1 MIKPESR
8 GLLRAAAA
16 IPADILLDN
25 LIAANQRT
33 LGGQP
38 MRFSAAL
45 LCVIF
50 ALATPA
56 AAQTEVTSAIESV
69 TVYPDG
75 ATVTRRIR
83 VDLPQGDSVL
93 RAIDFPPTLDPASLR
108 LEGEARAKLTIGGI
122 DARPPRAE
130 RPPAD
135 PGLDDR
141 IQSLRD
147 DRDRLD
153 GKIAAAT
160 ARRKFAERFSEQ
172 APAGLGDKGEA
183 RPLGEWRAAFAAV
196 EDEIMAADATI
207 REARIIQRNIDRELA
222 RLDAQR
228 TANPPR
234 KMEVRIDINADAAT
248 GATLLVSYT
257 VRGARW
263 SPIYDARLDTGG
275 HGRKPSIDL
284 VRRAEIVQATGEDWN
299 NVELAVSTVR
309 TAKGGSAPEL
319 RPLIVRYPAPPRPL
333 PQGAQA
339 PARAFP
345 PAAAPSLMERK
356 AETAPARSNDDNI
369 AAEEQEA
376 AADTGSFQAVYRI
389 PGRVSVAASE
399 GTKSFRMSSAV
410 IVPDLVVRA
419 APALDATAFL
429 EANFKHAEDAPLLP
443 GRVAIYRDGVYVG
456 RGQMAMTA
464 KDEDVRL
471 GFGADDNIKIVR
483 SMVRQIEGSA
493 GIISSAKTERRE
505 FKTSI
510 RNAHDAP
517 IRVVIEDQVPVSEI
531 DDVKVELLPVT
542 TAPTEKDV
550 RNRRGVMAWS
560 LEVAPGEAKE
570 IRIAWRVRF
579 PADKTVV
586 FVTGQ

>member
-1 MIKPESR
+1 
-8 GLLRAAAA
+8 
-16 IPADILLDN
+16 
-25 LIAANQRT
+25 
-33 LGGQP
+33 
-38 MRFSAAL
+38 MRFSSAT

-56 AAQTEVTSAIESV
+56 AAQTEITSAIESV

-83 VDLPQGDSVL
+83 VDLPQGDSIL
-93 RAIDFPPTLDPASLR
+93 RAVDFPPTLDPASLR
-108 LEGEARAKLTIGGI
+108 VEGEARAKLTIGGI

-135 PGLDDR
+135 PALDDR
-141 IQSLRD
+141 ILSLRD

-172 APAGLGDKGEA
+172 APAGMGEKGEA

-196 EDEIMAADATI
+196 EDEVAAADTTI
-207 REARIIQRNIDRELA
+207 REARIMQRNIDRELA
-222 RLDAQR
+222 QLDAQR

-234 KMEVRIDINADAAT
+234 KMEVRLDVNSDAAT
-248 GATLLVSYT
+248 SATLRVSYT

-275 HGRKPSIDL
+275 RDRKPSIDL

-299 NVELAVSTVR
+299 DVQLAVSTAR

-333 PQGAQA
+333 AEGVRA
-339 PARAFP
+339 PSALPAP
-345 PAAAPSLMERK
+345 PAAPQLMQRRR
-356 AETAPARSNDDNI
+356 AEEEFAKRSDDSV

-376 AADTGSFQAVYRI
+376 AAETGGFQAVYRI
-389 PGRVSVAASE
+389 AGRVSVAGSE
-399 GTKSFRMSSAV
+399 GAKSFRISSAV
-410 IVPDLVVRA
+410 IVPDLLVRA

-429 EANFKHAEDAPLLP
+429 EANFKHTEDAPLLP
-443 GRVAIYRDGVYVG
+443 GRVAIYRDGIYVG

-471 GFGADDNIKIVR
+471 GFGADDHIKIAR
-483 SMVRQIEGSA
+483 STVRQVEGSA
-493 GIISSAKTERRE
+493 GIINSAKTERRE
-505 FKTSI
+505 YKTSI
-510 RNAHDAP
+510 RNGHDAP
-517 IRVVIEDQVPVSEI
+517 VRVVIEDQAPVSEI
-531 DDVKVELLPVT
+531 DDVKVELLAAT
-542 TAPTEKDV
+542 TPPTEKDV

-570 IRIAWRVRF
+570 IRIAWRVRW

-586 FVTGQ
+586 FGPGL

>member
-1 MIKPESR
+1 
-8 GLLRAAAA
+8 
-16 IPADILLDN
+16 
-25 LIAANQRT
+25 
-33 LGGQP
+33 
-38 MRFSAAL
+38 MRFSPAI

-50 ALATPA
+50 ALATPVAA
-56 AAQTEVTSAIESV
+56 AAQTEITSAIESV

-93 RAIDFPPTLDPASLR
+93 RAVDFPPTLDPASLR
-108 LEGEARAKLTIGGI
+108 VEGEARAKLTIGGI

-135 PGLDDR
+135 PALDDR
-141 IQSLRD
+141 ILSLRD

-153 GKIAAAT
+153 SKIAAAT

-172 APAGLGDKGEA
+172 APAGIGDKGEA

-196 EDEIMAADATI
+196 EDEVMAADTTI
-207 REARIIQRNIDRELA
+207 REARIMQRNIDRELA
-222 RLDAQR
+222 QLDAQR
-228 TANPPR
+228 SANPPR
-234 KMEVRIDINADAAT
+234 KMEVRIDINSDAVT
-248 GATLLVSYT
+248 SATLLVSYT

-263 SPIYDARLDTGG
+263 SSVYDARLDTG
-275 HGRKPSIDL
+275 GRKPSIDL

-299 NVELAVSTVR
+299 DVQLAVSTAR

-333 PQGAQA
+333 LEG
-339 PARAFP
+339 ARAPTSALPAP
-345 PAAAPSLMERK
+345 PASPQLMQRRR
-356 AETAPARSNDDNI
+356 AEEEFAKRSDDNVV
-369 AAEEQEA
+369 AEEQEA
-376 AADTGSFQAVYRI
+376 AADTGGFQAVYRI

-399 GTKSFRMSSAV
+399 GAKSFRISSAV
-410 IVPDLVVRA
+410 IMTDLLVRA

-443 GRVAIYRDGVYVG
+443 GRVAIYRDGIYVG

-471 GFGADDNIKIVR
+471 GFGADDHIKIVR
-483 SMVRQIEGSA
+483 STVRQVEGSA
-493 GIISSAKTERRE
+493 GIINSAKTERRE
-505 FKTSI
+505 YKTSI
-510 RNAHDAP
+510 RNGHDAP
-517 IRVVIEDQVPVSEI
+517 IRVVIEDQAPVSEI
-531 DDVKVELLPVT
+531 DDVKVELLPAT
-542 TAPTEKDV
+542 TPPTEKDV

-570 IRIAWRVRF
+570 IRIAWRVRW
-579 PADKTVV
+579 PADKAVV
-586 FVTGQ
+586 FVPGL

>member
-1 MIKPESR
+1 
-8 GLLRAAAA
+8 
-16 IPADILLDN
+16 
-25 LIAANQRT
+25 
-33 LGGQP
+33 
-38 MRFSAAL
+38 MRFSSAI
-45 LCVIF
+45 LCLIS

-56 AAQTEVTSAIESV
+56 VAQTEVTSAIETV

-93 RAIDFPPTLDPASLR
+93 RALDFPPTLDPASLR
-108 LEGEARAKLTIGGI
+108 VEGEARAKLTIGGI

-130 RPPAD
+130 RPPTD
-135 PGLDDR
+135 PALDDR
-141 IQSLRD
+141 IESLRD

-196 EDEIMAADATI
+196 EDEVTAADATI
-207 REARIIQRNIDRELA
+207 REARIMQRNIDRELA

-228 TANPPR
+228 AANPPR
-234 KMEVRIDINADAAT
+234 KMEVRIDINSDAAT
-248 GATLLVSYT
+248 SAMLLVSYT

-299 NVELAVSTVR
+299 DVELAVSTVR

-319 RPLIVRYPAPPRPL
+319 HPLIVRYPAPPRP
-333 PQGAQA
+333 
-339 PARAFP
+339 R
-345 PAAAPSLMERK
+345 
-356 AETAPARSNDDNI
+356 AETAPAPAGAFAPAPPSPLMGKKAEPELAPSLPSPASGGKGGG
-369 AAEEQEA
+369 AAEEQDA
-376 AADTGSFQAVYRI
+376 VADAGSFQAVYRI

-399 GTKSFRMSSAV
+399 GAKSFRISSAV
-410 IVPDLVVRA
+410 IAPDLVVRA
-419 APALDATAFL
+419 VPALDATAFL
-429 EANFKHAEDAPLLP
+429 EANFKHAEDTPLLP

-471 GFGADDNIKIVR
+471 GFGADDNVKIMR
-483 SMVRQIEGSA
+483 STVQQIEGLA
-493 GIISSAKTERRE
+493 GIINSAKTERRE

-510 RNAHDAP
+510 RNGHDAP
-517 IRVVIEDQVPVSEI
+517 IRVVIEDHVPVSEI

-560 LEVAPGEAKE
+560 LEVAPGETKE
-570 IRIAWRVRF
+570 IRIAWRVRW
-579 PADKTVV
+579 PADKAVI
-586 FVTGQ
+586 FVPGL

>member
-1 MIKPESR
+1 
-8 GLLRAAAA
+8 
-16 IPADILLDN
+16 
-25 LIAANQRT
+25 
-33 LGGQP
+33 
-38 MRFSAAL
+38 MRFSSATF
-45 LCVIF
+45 CVIF

-56 AAQTEVTSAIESV
+56 AAQTEITSAIESV

-93 RAIDFPPTLDPASLR
+93 RAVDFPPTLDPASLR
-108 LEGEARAKLTIGGI
+108 VEGEARAKLIIGGI

-135 PGLDDR
+135 PALDDR

-172 APAGLGDKGEA
+172 APAGMGEKGEA
-183 RPLGEWRAAFAAV
+183 RPLGEWREAFAAV
-196 EDEIMAADATI
+196 EDEVIAADTTI
-207 REARIIQRNIDRELA
+207 REARIMQRTIDRELA

-228 TANPPR
+228 AANPPR
-234 KMEVRIDINADAAT
+234 KMEVRIDINSDAAT
-248 GATLLVSYT
+248 GATLRVSYA

-263 SPIYDARLDTGG
+263 SPIYDARLDTGKRD
-275 HGRKPSIDL
+275 RKPSLDL

-299 NVELAVSTVR
+299 DVELAVSTAR

-319 RPLIVRYPAPPRPL
+319 RPLIVRYPAPPRPRAEAL
-333 PQGAQA
+333 QA
-339 PARAFP
+339 PASAFQQ
-345 PAAAPSLMERK
+345 AAPPQVALRRG
-356 AETAPARSNDDNI
+356 AEEEAAKRNNDNVV
-369 AAEEQEA
+369 AEEQEA
-376 AADTGSFQAVYRI
+376 TADTGGFQAVYRI
-389 PGRVSVAASE
+389 AGRVSVAASE
-399 GTKSFRMSSAV
+399 GAKSFRMSSAV
-410 IVPDLVVRA
+410 IVPDLLVRA

-443 GRVAIYRDGVYVG
+443 GRVAIYRDGIYVG

-471 GFGADDNIKIVR
+471 GFGADDHIKIAR
-483 SMVRQIEGSA
+483 STVRQVEGSA
-493 GIISSAKTERRE
+493 GIINSAKTERRE
-505 FKTSI
+505 YKTSI
-510 RNAHDAP
+510 RNGHDAP
-517 IRVVIEDQVPVSEI
+517 IRVVIEDQAPVSEI
-531 DDVKVELLPVT
+531 DDVKVELLPAT
-542 TAPTEKDV
+542 TPPTEKDV

-570 IRIAWRVRF
+570 IRIAWRVRW
-579 PADKTVV
+579 PADKAVV
-586 FVTGQ
+586 FVPGQ

>member
-1 MIKPESR
+1 
-8 GLLRAAAA
+8 
-16 IPADILLDN
+16 
-25 LIAANQRT
+25 
-33 LGGQP
+33 
-38 MRFSAAL
+38 MRFSSAT

-56 AAQTEVTSAIESV
+56 AAQTEITSAIESV
-69 TVYPDG
+69 MVYPDG

-93 RAIDFPPTLDPASLR
+93 RAVDFPPTLDPASLR
-108 LEGEARAKLTIGGI
+108 VEGEARAKLTVGGI

-135 PGLDDR
+135 PALDDR
-141 IQSLRD
+141 ILSLRD

-172 APAGLGDKGEA
+172 APAGMGEKGEA

-196 EDEIMAADATI
+196 EDEVMAADTAI

-222 RLDAQR
+222 QLDAQR
-228 TANPPR
+228 AANPPR
-234 KMEVRIDINADAAT
+234 KMEVRIDVNCDAAT
-248 GATLLVSYT
+248 GATLRVSYT

-275 HGRKPSIDL
+275 RDRKPSLDL

-299 NVELAVSTVR
+299 DVQLAVSTAR

-333 PQGAQA
+333 AEAA
-339 PARAFP
+339 PARTSALPAP
-345 PAAAPSLMERK
+345 PAAPQVLQRQR
-356 AETAPARSNDDNI
+356 AEEEFAKRGADNI
-369 AAEEQEA
+369 AADEQEA
-376 AADTGSFQAVYRI
+376 AADTGGFQAVYRI
-389 PGRVSVAASE
+389 AGRVSVAGSE
-399 GTKSFRMSSAV
+399 GAKSFRISSAV
-410 IVPDLVVRA
+410 IAPDLLVRA

-443 GRVAIYRDGVYVG
+443 GRVAIYRDGIYVG

-483 SMVRQIEGSA
+483 STVRQVEGSA
-493 GIISSAKTERRE
+493 GIINSAKTERRE
-505 FKTSI
+505 YKTSI
-510 RNAHDAP
+510 RNGHDAP
-517 IRVVIEDQVPVSEI
+517 VRVVIEDQAPVSEI
-531 DDVKVELLPVT
+531 DDVKVELLPAT
-542 TAPTEKDV
+542 TPPTEKDV

-570 IRIAWRVRF
+570 IRIAWRVRW
-579 PADKTVV
+579 PADKAVV
-586 FVTGQ
+586 FVPGL

>member
-1 MIKPESR
+1 
-8 GLLRAAAA
+8 
-16 IPADILLDN
+16 
-25 LIAANQRT
+25 
-33 LGGQP
+33 
-38 MRFSAAL
+38 MRFSSAI
-45 LCVIF
+45 LCLIS

-56 AAQTEVTSAIESV
+56 VAQTEVTSAIETV

-93 RAIDFPPTLDPASLR
+93 RALDFPPTLDPASLR
-108 LEGEARAKLTIGGI
+108 VEGEARAKLTIGGI

-130 RPPAD
+130 RPPTD
-135 PGLDDR
+135 PALDDR
-141 IQSLRD
+141 IESLRD

-196 EDEIMAADATI
+196 EDEVTAADATI
-207 REARIIQRNIDRELA
+207 REARIMQRNIDRELA

-228 TANPPR
+228 AANPPR
-234 KMEVRIDINADAAT
+234 KMEVRIDINSDAAT
-248 GATLLVSYT
+248 SATLLVSYT

-299 NVELAVSTVR
+299 DVELAVSTVR

-319 RPLIVRYPAPPRPL
+319 RPLIVRYPAPPRPR
-333 PQGAQA
+333 AEAA
-339 PARAFP
+339 PAPAGAFAPAPPPPLMGKRAEP
-345 PAAAPSLMERK
+345 ELAPSLPS
-356 AETAPARSNDDNI
+356 PASGGGKGGG

-376 AADTGSFQAVYRI
+376 AAETDSFQAVYRI
-389 PGRVSVAASE
+389 AGRVSVAASE
-399 GTKSFRMSSAV
+399 GAKSFRISSAV
-410 IVPDLVVRA
+410 IAPDLVVRA
-419 APALDATAFL
+419 VPALDATAFL

-443 GRVAIYRDGVYVG
+443 GRVAIYRDGVFVG

-471 GFGADDNIKIVR
+471 GFGADDNVKIMR
-483 SMVRQIEGSA
+483 STVQQIEGLA
-493 GIISSAKTERRE
+493 GIINSAKTERRE

-510 RNAHDAP
+510 RNGHDAP
-517 IRVVIEDQVPVSEI
+517 IRVVIEDHVPVSEI

-560 LEVAPGEAKE
+560 LEVAPGETKE
-570 IRIAWRVRF
+570 IRIAWRVRW
-579 PADKTVV
+579 PADKAVI
-586 FVTGQ
+586 FVPGL

>member
-1 MIKPESR
+1 
-8 GLLRAAAA
+8 
-16 IPADILLDN
+16 
-25 LIAANQRT
+25 
-33 LGGQP
+33 
-38 MRFSAAL
+38 MRCSSTL

-50 ALATPA
+50 ALATPVAA
-56 AAQTEVTSAIESV
+56 AAQTEITSAIESV

-75 ATVTRRIR
+75 ATLTRRIR

-93 RAIDFPPTLDPASLR
+93 RAVDFPPTLDPASLR
-108 LEGEARAKLTIGGI
+108 VEGEARAKLTIGGI

-130 RPPAD
+130 RPPVD
-135 PGLDDR
+135 PALDDR
-141 IQSLRD
+141 IEALRD
-147 DRDRLD
+147 DRARLD

-172 APAGLGDKGEA
+172 APAGMGEKGEA

-196 EDEIMAADATI
+196 EDEVAAADTTI
-207 REARIIQRNIDRELA
+207 REARMMQRNIDRELA

-234 KMEVRIDINADAAT
+234 KMEVRIDVNSDAAT
-248 GATLLVSYT
+248 SATLRVSYS

-275 HGRKPSIDL
+275 RDRKPSIDL

-299 NVELAVSTVR
+299 DVQLAVSTAR

-333 PQGAQA
+333 TEGARA
-339 PARAFP
+339 PASALP
-345 PAAAPSLMERK
+345 ASAAAPQLMQKPR
-356 AETAPARSNDDNI
+356 AEQEFAKRSDDNI

-376 AADTGSFQAVYRI
+376 AADTGGFQAVYRI
-389 PGRVSVAASE
+389 PGRVSVAGSE
-399 GTKSFRMSSAV
+399 GAKGFRMSSAV
-410 IVPDLVVRA
+410 IVPDLLVRA

-443 GRVAIYRDGVYVG
+443 GRVAIYRDGIYVG

-471 GFGADDNIKIVR
+471 GFGADDHIKIAR
-483 SMVRQIEGSA
+483 STVRQVEGSA
-493 GIISSAKTERRE
+493 GIINSAKTERRE
-505 FKTSI
+505 YKTSI
-510 RNAHDAP
+510 RNGHDAP
-517 IRVVIEDQVPVSEI
+517 VRVVIEDQAPVSEI
-531 DDVKVELLPVT
+531 DDVKVELLPAT
-542 TAPTEKDV
+542 TPPTEKDV

-560 LEVAPGEAKE
+560 LEVGPGEAKE
-570 IRIAWRVRF
+570 IRIAWRVRW
-579 PADKTVV
+579 PADKAVV
-586 FVTGQ
+586 FVPGL

>member
-1 MIKPESR
+1 
-8 GLLRAAAA
+8 
-16 IPADILLDN
+16 
-25 LIAANQRT
+25 
-33 LGGQP
+33 
-38 MRFSAAL
+38 MRFSSAT

-56 AAQTEVTSAIESV
+56 AAQTEVSSAIESV

-93 RAIDFPPTLDPASLR
+93 RAVDFPPTLDPASLR
-108 LEGEARAKLTIGGI
+108 VEGEARAKLIIGGI
-122 DARPPRAE
+122 DARPPRVE

-135 PGLDDR
+135 PALDDR
-141 IQSLRD
+141 ILALRD

-172 APAGLGDKGEA
+172 APAGIGDKGEA

-196 EDEIMAADATI
+196 EDEVMAADATI
-207 REARIIQRNIDRELA
+207 REARIMQRNIDRELA
-222 RLDAQR
+222 QLDAQR

-234 KMEVRIDINADAAT
+234 KMEVRIDINSDAAT
-248 GATLLVSYT
+248 SAVLRVSYA

-263 SPIYDARLDTGG
+263 SAIYDARLDTGG
-275 HGRKPSIDL
+275 RDRKPSIDL
-284 VRRAEIVQATGEDWN
+284 VRRVEIVQATGEDWN
-299 NVELAVSTVR
+299 DVQLAVSTTR

-333 PQGAQA
+333 AEA
-339 PARAFP
+339 ARTPANAL
-345 PAAAPSLMERK
+345 PASAAPPLMQKQR
-356 AETAPARSNDDNI
+356 AEEEYAKRGADNI

-376 AADTGSFQAVYRI
+376 AADTGGFQAVYRI
-389 PGRVSVAASE
+389 AGRVSVAASE
-399 GTKSFRMSSAV
+399 GAKSFRISSAV
-410 IVPDLVVRA
+410 ITPDLLVRA

-471 GFGADDNIKIVR
+471 GFGADDHIKIVR
-483 SMVRQIEGSA
+483 STVRQVEGSA
-493 GIISSAKTERRE
+493 GIINSAKTERRE
-505 FKTSI
+505 YKTSI
-510 RNAHDAP
+510 RNGHDAQV
-517 IRVVIEDQVPVSEI
+517 RVVIEDQAPVSEI
-531 DDVKVELLPVT
+531 DDVKVELLPAT
-542 TAPTEKDV
+542 TPPTEKDV

-560 LEVAPGEAKE
+560 LDVAPGEAKD
-570 IRIAWRVRF
+570 IRIAWRVRW
-579 PADKTVV
+579 PADKAVV
-586 FVTGQ
+586 FVPGL